1 MVERLKRERERERVL
16 RLFYPKVE
24 SSILA
29 HNFAASVKISK
40 KREREREREQE
51 AGIEKDRLVGESKK
65 LELRKTVEDNFA
77 VTKIQNPQLRF
88 LFGGVEKQRVHDHG
102 YR

>member
-40 KREREREREQE
+40 KKKGEREQE

>member
-40 KREREREREQE
+40 KKKREREQE

>member
-40 KREREREREQE
+40 KKKREREQE
-51 AGIEKDRLVGESKK
+51 AGIEKDRLVGESEK